1 MSEYNVPEFG
11 PLVPTPH
18 HDGFNR
24 ALERELRGRTDLEE
38 GREYEVRLKVKVRQ
52 VPNPGYVVDSYIVD
66 LT

>member
-1 MSEYNVPEFG
+1 MSEFNVPEFG

-24 ALERELRGRTDLEE
+24 ALERELRGRQDLEE
-38 GREYEVRLKVKVRQ
+38 GREYDVRLRVR
-52 VPNPGYVVDSYIVD
+52 VRELPNPGWVIESYIVE